1 MQNTQTLR
9 GVVPPLPPP
18 HPTAKTE
25 DRARGW
31 GIGDGGAG
39 GAGGRGGARGVS
51 PPGIFCNLA
60 LQEAGRVNEYGFVD
74 GDDMIHIS
82 WEEGVPRSQRVQDHS
97 SDTGARKYNTV

>member
-18 HPTAKTE
+18 TPPQRRRTALG
-25 DRARGW
+25 DR

-51 PPGIFCNLA
+51 PPGIFCNFA
-60 LQEAGRVNEYGFVD
+60 LQEAGRVKEYGFVD
-74 GDDMIHIS
+74 GDDVIHIS
-82 WEEGVPRSQRVQDHS
+82 WEEGVPRSQRVRDHS